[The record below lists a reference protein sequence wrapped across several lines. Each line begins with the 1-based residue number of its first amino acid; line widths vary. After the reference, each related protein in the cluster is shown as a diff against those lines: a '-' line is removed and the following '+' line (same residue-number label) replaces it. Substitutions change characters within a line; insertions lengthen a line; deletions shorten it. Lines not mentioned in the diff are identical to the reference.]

1 MEISPVNI
9 RKFELEVKLR
19 DGSKHE
25 YDYKRRKEHVS
36 AKVKIRDKDGTR
48 STQKDQAGIE
58 AIEKLLAEVGP
69 SPQMTEAELLSRAR
83 NALHVSDDAIDHMEV
98 EVEFADGTEI
108 EAETRH

>member
-25 YDYKRRKEHVS
+25 YDYKRKKEHVS

-48 STQKDQAGIE
+48 STQTDQAGVE
-58 AIEKLLAEVGP
+58 TTEKLLAEVAP
-69 SPQMTEAELLSRAR
+69 TPQMTEAELLSRSR
-83 NALHVSDDAIDHMEV
+83 NALHLSDDVIDHLEV
-98 EVEFADGTEI
+98 EVEFVDGTEI